1 MGDDIDWNEIGRKIS
16 DYLKLLELGAYASM
30 IAVTLGVICV
40 ILLAILVYRQSSL
53 IRLMK
58 AGNTPSLKRYSASTR
73 ATDYPAGFSG

>member
-1 MGDDIDWNEIGRKIS
+1 MGDDINWDEIGRKIS

-53 IRLMK
+53 IRLTK
-58 AGNTPSLKRYSASTR
+58 AGNTPPIRKYDAPTR
-73 ATDYPAGFSG
+73 ATDYPAGLSG